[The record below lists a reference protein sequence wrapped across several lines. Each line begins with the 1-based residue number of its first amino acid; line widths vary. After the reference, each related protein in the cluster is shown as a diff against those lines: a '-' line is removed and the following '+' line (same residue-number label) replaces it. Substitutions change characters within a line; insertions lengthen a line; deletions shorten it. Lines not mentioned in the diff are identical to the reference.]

1 VPPHR
6 GCVQP
11 GDLTLHHPHL
21 QGILSADRQ
30 NNPYPR
36 HNPMVALAK
45 LLEQG
50 GATSG
55 QGRRQGKAG
64 GRVAIGLSFNKP
76 IATRGRAEG
85 REAPSK

>member
-1 VPPHR
+1 MPPHR

-55 QGRRQGKAG
+55 QGRATAEQPKLGKSVDVG
-64 GRVAIGLSFNKP
+64 QL
-76 IATRGRAEG
+76 T
-85 REAPSK
+85 